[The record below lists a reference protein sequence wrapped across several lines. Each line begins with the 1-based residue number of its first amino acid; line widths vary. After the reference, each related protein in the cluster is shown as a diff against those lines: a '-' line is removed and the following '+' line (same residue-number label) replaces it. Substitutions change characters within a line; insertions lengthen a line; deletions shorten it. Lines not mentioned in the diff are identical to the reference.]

1 MTVFLARV
9 FAGTRSQKILAAIL
23 ISCLGALAYAN
34 TFHAAFQFDDG
45 YSIVTNGHIRDLSR
59 VDGIWHFWPTRFV
72 TYLTF
77 AFNYRFGQLD
87 VQGYHI
93 VNLLIH
99 IGSALLVW
107 RLLQL
112 ICASPAMGKAA
123 ISQHAGVFSLC
134 AALVFISHPI
144 QTESVTYIHERATAL
159 EGFFYLAALCLY
171 AVARLR
177 RLRGSG
183 TMPWYLLSWCTAAI
197 CMVTKENAV
206 TLPLA
211 VLLCEICFFKEK
223 TPLEWRYVLP
233 FFILLPVVP
242 LLMAYTRPVTFSDV
256 HRLIQYQDMWHAMGY
271 YFLTQL
277 RVVVTYMRLLVLPV
291 YQNLDYDYTITK
303 TLLHL
308 PTLSSLL
315 FLVSLFIAAGKLF
328 ARYRLISFGIL
339 WFFLSISPDSSIFPL
354 ADVIFEHRLY
364 LGIVGYS
371 IVLVSSLY
379 YLAERRNWKWAIV
392 IVVVIVCW
400 YSVLT
405 YRRNFVW
412 KDEFSL
418 WSDVIY
424 KSPRKE
430 RGYVIRGNAY
440 YRKGMPQEAL
450 SDLNKAIAIAPRSV
464 LAYMSRGNLYASMG
478 QLDQAISDYSQVVRI
493 NPSYSEAYNN
503 RGFLFRR
510 QGRLDEAIADCD
522 QAIRINPG
530 YAKAYNNR
538 GGAYQAKGFLA
549 QALSDYNKAVLLEP
563 FLSEA
568 YYNRASVYREKGG
581 LDMAIADYSRAIAV
595 NPGYAEAYIYRGFVY
610 GMKADFDQAIADYDK
625 ALQINPEAMWAYAY
639 RAVAYFFTKDYEKS
653 WLDVHK
659 IEALGRRLDSEF
671 IQRLQQASGR
681 QH

>member
-9 FAGTRSQKILAAIL
+9 FTDTRSQKILAVIL

-59 VDGIWHFWPTRFV
+59 VAGIWRFWPTRFV

-112 ICASPAMGKAA
+112 ICASPAMEKAA
-123 ISQHAGVFSLC
+123 ISQHAGAFSLC
-134 AALVFISHPI
+134 VALVFLSHPV

-159 EGFFYLAALCLY
+159 AGFFYLAALCFY
-171 AVARLR
+171 ATARLR
-177 RLRGSG
+177 HLRGSG

-206 TLPLA
+206 TLPPA
-211 VLLCEICFFKEK
+211 VLLCEVCFFKEK
-223 TPLEWRYVLP
+223 APLKWRHVLP
-233 FFILLPVVP
+233 FFILLPVIP

-256 HRLIQYQDMWHAMGY
+256 HKLVQYQDMRRAMGY

-291 YQNLDYDYTITK
+291 HQNLDYDYTVTR
-303 TLLHL
+303 TLWYL

-315 FLVSLFIAAGKLF
+315 FLTSLFIAAGKLF
-328 ARYRLISFGIL
+328 ARHRLISFGIL

-364 LGIVGYS
+364 LGTVGYS
-371 IVLVSSLY
+371 IVMVSSFY
-379 YLAERRNWKWAIV
+379 YLAARRNWKWMIV
-392 IVVVIVCW
+392 LVVVIVCG
-400 YSVLT
+400 YAVLT

-412 KDEFSL
+412 RDTLSL
-418 WSDVIY
+418 WSDVID

-430 RGYVIRGNAY
+430 RGYIIRGNAY
-440 YRKGMPQEAL
+440 YSKGMPWEAL
-450 SDLNKAIAIAPRSV
+450 SDFNRAIALAPRSV
-464 LAYMSRGNLYASMG
+464 LAYMSRGNLYDSMG
-478 QLDQAISDYSQVVRI
+478 QLDQAVSDYSQAISI
-493 NPSYSEAYNN
+493 NPFYGEAYNN
-503 RGFLFRR
+503 RAVLFKR
-510 QGRLDEAIADCD
+510 QGRFDEAIADCD

-538 GGAYQAKGFLA
+538 GSAYQAKGSLA
-549 QALSDYNKAVLLEP
+549 QALSDYNRAVLLEP
-563 FLSEA
+563 SLSEA
-568 YYNRASVYREKGG
+568 YYNRAGVYRERGG
-581 LDMAIADYSRAIAV
+581 LDMALADYSRAIAA
-595 NPGYAEAYIYRGFVY
+595 NPGYVEAYIYRGLVY

-639 RAVAYFFTKDYEKS
+639 RAVAYFFIKDYEQS

-659 IEALGRRLDSEF
+659 VEALGRRLDFEF